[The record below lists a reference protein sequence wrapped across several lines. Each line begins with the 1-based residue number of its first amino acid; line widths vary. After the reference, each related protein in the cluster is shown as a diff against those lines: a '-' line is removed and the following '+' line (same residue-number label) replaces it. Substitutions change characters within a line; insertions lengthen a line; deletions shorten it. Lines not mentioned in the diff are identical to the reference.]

1 MPALATHGSEIAI
14 TDMMDAGAA
23 RQLSYFQSSLTGLYA
38 QPPHLTSDRQNSDM
52 ILLVYLHSCHAFPP
66 LYAH

>member
-1 MPALATHGSEIAI
+1 
-14 TDMMDAGAA
+14 MMDAGAA